1 MVVLC
6 YIAYVSVWD
15 LLVAGQNPYKW
26 SLSKSGVVA
35 HQSKPSD
42 LPAAVQ
48 SAYHLPLNRKGKT
61 HGAPLEF
68 PKSVNRSE
76 GEKEKL

>member
-1 MVVLC
+1 MS
-6 YIAYVSVWD
+6 VSVWD
-15 LLVAGQNPYKW
+15 LLPAGQSPYKW

-35 HQSKPSD
+35 HQNKPSD

-48 SAYHLPLNRKGKT
+48 SAYHLPLSRKGKT

-68 PKSVNRSE
+68 PNSVNRSE
-76 GEKEKL
+76 GGKREVLI